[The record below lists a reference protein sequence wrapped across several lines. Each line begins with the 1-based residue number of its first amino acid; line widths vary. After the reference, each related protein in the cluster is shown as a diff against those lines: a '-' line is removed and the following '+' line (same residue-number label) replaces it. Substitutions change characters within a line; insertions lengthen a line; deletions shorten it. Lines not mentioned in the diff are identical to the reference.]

1 MLFKIMI
8 ALAAYYVGR
17 SGMGIE
23 EFLALMERLVSAED
37 RDR

>member
-17 SGMGIE
+17 SGIGLE
-23 EFLALMERLVSAED
+23 EFLALMERLIETD
-37 RDR
+37 ENK

>member
-17 SGMGIE
+17 SGMGLE
-23 EFLALMERLVSAED
+23 EFLSLMERLIEADENK
-37 RDR
+37 

>member
-17 SGMGIE
+17 SGIGLE
-23 EFLALMERLVSAED
+23 EFLALMERLIEADESK
-37 RDR
+37 

>member
-17 SGMGIE
+17 SGMGLE
-23 EFLALMERLVSAED
+23 EFLALMERLIEADESK
-37 RDR
+37 

>member
-8 ALAAYYVGR
+8 ALAAYYVGH

-23 EFLALMERLVSAED
+23 EFLALMERLIRTDEEE
-37 RDR
+37 

>member
-17 SGMGIE
+17 SGMGLE
-23 EFLALMERLVSAED
+23 EFLALMEKLIGSDSEE
-37 RDR
+37 

>member
-17 SGMGIE
+17 SGMGLE
-23 EFLALMERLVSAED
+23 EFLALMERLIEADENK
-37 RDR
+37 